1 MSDGG
6 GIGCWEGQV
15 VNEPAPKREI
25 ITHAGSLLLISIIIS
40 ESVPQG
46 AQLYPTELHISLV
59 VVELE
64 LLLILPAPVVVLI
77 IAYLEIYLYLA
88 ANSLLQ
94 DYSRRE

>member
-46 AQLYPTELHISLV
+46 AQLYPTELHIITSCSRVGAPFDSPGSCCCINNCDSRDLSLFGC
-59 VVELE
+59 
-64 LLLILPAPVVVLI
+64 
-77 IAYLEIYLYLA
+77 
-88 ANSLLQ
+88 
-94 DYSRRE
+94 